1 MKTYCYLDRVSNEVG
16 RVHPVV
22 GHLQANSVEEAE
34 RICEKNGWEYDGEL
48 VEVIPVP
55 EWSAMSEF
63 CKEALDLRDRAWS
76 FYKEEL

>member
-1 MKTYCYLDRVSNEVG
+1 MQTYCYFDLVSNEVG

-22 GHLQANSVEEAE
+22 GHLRANSVEEAE
-34 RICEKNGWEYDGEL
+34 RICEKNGWKYDGEL

-63 CKEALDLRDRAWS
+63 CKEALELRDREWVGEA
-76 FYKEEL
+76 